1 MSSRTYNLLIII
13 AVNNG
18 LLLLD
23 LKILLILYLSG
34 LFPIPVFGSVLY
46 WVLWDLVLA
55 WDLDSR
61 MEFGL
66 MAFICLK
73 QMRFRKNLSKIS
85 LLNIKC
91 VIFRFYNIL
100 CRNNYN
106 NFYVYSP

>member
-61 MEFGL
+61 MVIVWSDGLHMSSTNEVQEEFE
-66 MAFICLK
+66 
-73 QMRFRKNLSKIS
+73 
-85 LLNIKC
+85 
-91 VIFRFYNIL
+91 
-100 CRNNYN
+100 
-106 NFYVYSP
+106 